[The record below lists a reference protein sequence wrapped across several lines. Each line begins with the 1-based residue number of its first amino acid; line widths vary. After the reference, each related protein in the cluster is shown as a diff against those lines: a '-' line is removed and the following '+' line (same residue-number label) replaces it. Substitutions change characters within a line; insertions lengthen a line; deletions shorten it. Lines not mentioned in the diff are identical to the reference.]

1 MLDREDVQFRTELRA
16 EGLVVVAQHRT
27 LGWLEDSVVIDI
39 DGYEDQLF
47 ENLSQTFESWLARR
61 A

>member
-1 MLDREDVQFRTELRA
+1 MLNREDVQFRTELRA
-16 EGLVVVAQHRT
+16 EGLVVVAKHRT